1 MIKLKCYRDA
11 TDIKACK
18 TFLHDDAAPLADV
31 EGHILSSMMGPNVN
45 VRELGNESVLEMHDA
60 KHTSKSKKTKFN
72 QNTYNTYSQFIL
84 SVSLS

>member
-31 EGHILSSMMGPNVN
+31 EGYILSYIMEPNVD
-45 VRELGNESVLEMHDA
+45 VRELGNISVLEMYDAA
-60 KHTSKSKKTKFN
+60 KHVK
-72 QNTYNTYSQFIL
+72 
-84 SVSLS
+84 